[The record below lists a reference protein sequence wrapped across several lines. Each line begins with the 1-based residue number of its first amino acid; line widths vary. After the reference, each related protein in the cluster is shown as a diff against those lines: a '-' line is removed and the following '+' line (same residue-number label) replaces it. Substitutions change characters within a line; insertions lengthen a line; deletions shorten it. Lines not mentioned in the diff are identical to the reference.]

1 MNHEFGNDPAKIER
15 YRKFWTREPVD
26 RPLVG
31 FSLKSWFSI
40 LEFSAT
46 KKWQIGAPLTPEAI
60 LPEEFVGDQEQLLRE
75 GETIEDDIL
84 RGASPLQG
92 LRWFPAF
99 LGCVVRILGESVSA
113 EDRCLSW
120 DEIEA
125 LAIDYE
131 GPWFQKYIEFTKVL
145 AERAQGRYP
154 VSHGTLLG
162 PSDVGAVLRGHE
174 QMVFDCYDTPQK
186 VGNMLSIIGNWFCD
200 ILDEQRKHVPLFHGG
215 YCDAQYQL
223 WAPEPIARLQE
234 DNVFLCSPELYRK
247 FLQPVD
253 RRMAARYPCSFIH
266 LHSTSMYLLDAIL
279 EVEEIRAYELNIEP
293 FNIEFKDMLKYFK
306 MVQKADRS
314 LIIRGSV
321 SRDELK
327 TLLGEL
333 DPTGLYLYIMVEDL
347 RQAENLG
354 KLVF

>member
-1 MNHEFGNDPAKIER
+1 MSHAFGNDPAKVER
-15 YRKFWTREPVD
+15 YKKFWSREPVD
-26 RPLVG
+26 RPLIG

-46 KKWQIGAPLTPEAI
+46 KKWEIGAPLTPGAI
-60 LPEEFVGDQEQLLRE
+60 LPEEFVSDQEQLLRE

-99 LGCVVRILGESVSA
+99 LGCDVRILGESVSA
-113 EDRCLSW
+113 RDRCLSW
-120 DEIEA
+120 DEIGA

-131 GPWFQKYIEFTKVL
+131 GPWFQKYIEFTRVL
-145 AERAQGRYP
+145 VDRARGRYP

-174 QMVFDCYDTPQK
+174 QMVYDCYDSPRK
-186 VGNMLSIIGNWFCD
+186 VGALLSKIGTWFCN
-200 ILDEQRKHVPLFHGG
+200 ILEEQRKNVPLFHGG
-215 YCDAQYQL
+215 YYDAQYQL

-234 DNVFLCSPELYRK
+234 DNMFLFSPELYRR

-253 RRMAARYPCSFIH
+253 RQMAAKFPCSFMH

-279 EVEEIRAYELNIEP
+279 EVEEIRACQLNIEP
-293 FNIEFKDMLKYFK
+293 FNIEFKDMIEYFK

-314 LIIRGSV
+314 LLIRGSI
-321 SRDELK
+321 SPDELK
-327 TLLGEL
+327 VLLNEL
-333 DPTGLYLYIMVEDL
+333 DPTGLYLYIMVDDL
-347 RQAENLG
+347 RQAEGLG
-354 KLVF
+354 KLVS